1 MKRLIWVILFTFY
14 TIVLSAKVYDLV
26 NPSGKLKLQIEV
38 LDNISWTLLV
48 NNDEVLS
55 DNRVSMS
62 LADGRILGNS
72 PKVKEV
78 SYKTMSEKITS
89 PFYRQALIVSTY
101 NAMILRFQG
110 NYSLEFRAYDDGVA
124 YRFKTEMKEGFQVK
138 DECVEFKFA
147 NDYDMIIPYSDNRVD
162 KYTSSF
168 ESQYTLQKV
177 SESTEAECFGFFPI
191 ALNLKENGWLLL
203 MESDLISYPGA
214 FVRSMEGAIGLKV
227 IFPPMRETEK
237 ETSSGCLYPQSYKN
251 VIAEVEGTRSFP
263 WRVIGYAAVDKEL
276 PLNNMVYKLAS
287 PSRVE
292 DVSWILPGK
301 STWDWWNGARLFG
314 VDFISGNNTD
324 TYKYHID
331 FASKFG
337 IEYVMIDEGWYSF
350 CDKNMLNP
358 RADLNLSELCAY
370 AQERGVR
377 IILWA
382 VGHTLEK
389 DAEEICAHYAAMGIA
404 GFKVDFFEAQ
414 DQNVVETLYYLAEVT
429 AKHKLLLNIHGTFKP
444 TGLSRTYPNV
454 MNYEG
459 VYGLEQMK
467 WTDKDKANMPLND
480 VLIPYIRMAAGPLD
494 YTQGAMLNASK
505 NDYRSIDHMAMS
517 QGTRAH
523 QLALYVIF
531 DSPLSMLCDS
541 PSIYLREE
549 ECTRFIT
556 SIPTCFEKSFVVDGK
571 VGETVIIARK
581 NGENWYVGGI
591 TSWNPI
597 DYSLDLSFL
606 EEGEWTAEIIKDG
619 VNSNRIGF
627 DYKKQ
632 VLTVD
637 TNSKLDFHMAP
648 GGGFAIILTPKN

>member
-1 MKRLIWVILFTFY
+1 MAERNLDFDTIIDRKNTDCLKYDFAKRRRMPEDVLPLWVADMDFKTSSYVEDALAERARHGIFGYSESQTPYFEIVRDWMKRHHDW
-14 TIVLSAKVYDLV
+14 
-26 NPSGKLKLQIEV
+26 E
-38 LDNISWTLLV
+38 
-48 NNDEVLS
+48 
-55 DNRVSMS
+55 
-62 LADGRILGNS
+62 
-72 PKVKEV
+72 VKEPWLI
-78 SYKTMSEKITS
+78 KTPGVVFALAMAVKAYTEPGDGVLIQSPVYYPFSEVIEDNG
-89 PFYRQALIVSTY
+89 RRIVS
-101 NAMILRFQG
+101 N
-110 NYSLEFRAYDDGVA
+110 
-124 YRFKTEMKEGFQVK
+124 
-138 DECVEFKFA
+138 
-147 NDYDMIIPYSDNRVD
+147 
-162 KYTSSF
+162 
-168 ESQYTLQKV
+168 TLV
-177 SESTEAECFGFFPI
+177 LG
-191 ALNLKENGWLLL
+191 
-203 MESDLISYPGA
+203 
-214 FVRSMEGAIGLKV
+214 
-227 IFPPMRETEK
+227 
-237 ETSSGCLYPQSYKN
+237 
-251 VIAEVEGTRSFP
+251 
-263 WRVIGYAAVDKEL
+263 
-276 PLNNMVYKLAS
+276 
-287 PSRVE
+287 E
-292 DVSWILPGK
+292 DH
-301 STWDWWNGARLFG
+301 
-314 VDFISGNNTD
+314 
-324 TYKYHID
+324 KYHID

-632 VLTVD
+632 VLTL
-637 TNSKLDFHMAP
+637 SLIH
-648 GGGFAIILTPKN
+648 I

>member
-1 MKRLIWVILFTFY
+1 MKRLILIISFTFC
-14 TIVLSAKVYDLV
+14 TIALNAKIYDLV
-26 NPSGKLKLQIEV
+26 NPSGKLKLQVEV
-38 LDNISWTLLV
+38 SDHITWTLLV
-48 NNDEVLS
+48 NNNEVMS

-62 LADGRILGNS
+62 LADGRVLGSS
-72 PKVKEV
+72 PKVEKMLR
-78 SYKTMSEKITS
+78 KTMSEKIIS
-89 PFYRQALIVSTY
+89 PFYRQASIATTY
-101 NAMILRFQG
+101 NAMTLRFQG

-124 YRFKTEMKEGFQVK
+124 YRFITEMKEGYQVK

-147 NDYDMIIPYSDNRVD
+147 DDYDMIIPYSDKRAD
-162 KYTSSF
+162 KYMSSF
-168 ESQYTLQKV
+168 ESQYTQQNV

-214 FVRSMEGAIGLKV
+214 FVRSMEGSIGLKV
-227 IFPPMRETEK
+227 VFPPMRETEK
-237 ETSSGCLYPQSYKN
+237 ETSSGCLYPQTYKD

-263 WRVIGYAAVDKEL
+263 WRVIGYAADDKEL
-276 PLNNMVYKLAS
+276 PLNNMVYKLAP

-292 DVSWILPGK
+292 DISWILPGK
-301 STWDWWNGARLFG
+301 STWDWWNGARLYG
-314 VDFISGNNTD
+314 VDFISGNNTE

-337 IEYVMIDEGWYSF
+337 IEYVMIDDGWYNF
-350 CDKNMLNP
+350 RDKNMLAP

-370 AQERGVR
+370 AREKGVR

-389 DAEEICAHYAAMGIA
+389 DAEEICAYYAAMGIA

-414 DQNVVETLYYLAEVT
+414 DQHVVETLYYLAEVT

-444 TGLSRTYPNV
+444 TGLNRTWPNV
-454 MNYEG
+454 LNYEG

-541 PSIYLREE
+541 PSNYLREE
-549 ECTRFIT
+549 ECTRFIA
-556 SIPTCFEKSFVVDGK
+556 SIPTCFEKTIVVDGK
-571 VGETVIIARK
+571 VGENVVMARK
-581 NGENWYVGGI
+581 KGENWYVGGI
-591 TSWNPI
+591 TSWNPT
-597 DYSLDLSFL
+597 DYSLNLSFL
-606 EEGEWTAEIIKDG
+606 EEGEWTAEVIKDG
-619 VNSNRIGF
+619 VNSNKIGF

-637 TNSKLDFHMAP
+637 TNSMLDFQMAS
-648 GGGFAIILTPKN
+648 GGGFAVILTPKN

>member
-1 MKRLIWVILFTFY
+1 
-14 TIVLSAKVYDLV
+14 
-26 NPSGKLKLQIEV
+26 
-38 LDNISWTLLV
+38 
-48 NNDEVLS
+48 
-55 DNRVSMS
+55 
-62 LADGRILGNS
+62 
-72 PKVKEV
+72 
-78 SYKTMSEKITS
+78 
-89 PFYRQALIVSTY
+89 
-101 NAMILRFQG
+101 
-110 NYSLEFRAYDDGVA
+110 
-124 YRFKTEMKEGFQVK
+124 
-138 DECVEFKFA
+138 
-147 NDYDMIIPYSDNRVD
+147 
-162 KYTSSF
+162 
-168 ESQYTLQKV
+168 
-177 SESTEAECFGFFPI
+177 
-191 ALNLKENGWLLL
+191 
-203 MESDLISYPGA
+203 
-214 FVRSMEGAIGLKV
+214 
-227 IFPPMRETEK
+227 
-237 ETSSGCLYPQSYKN
+237 
-251 VIAEVEGTRSFP
+251 
-263 WRVIGYAAVDKEL
+263 
-276 PLNNMVYKLAS
+276 
-287 PSRVE
+287 
-292 DVSWILPGK
+292 
-301 STWDWWNGARLFG
+301 
-314 VDFISGNNTD
+314 
-324 TYKYHID
+324 
-331 FASKFG
+331 
-337 IEYVMIDEGWYSF
+337 
-350 CDKNMLNP
+350 MLNP